1 MMCWY
6 RMKTGEP
13 VTTYCKR
20 HGYTSTVVI
29 KRIKKGM
36 TPEQAV
42 EDYIPWRGRKDGSA
56 KYFYK
61 GQVLRKYFGDFNH
74 YQMALKRIKN
84 GMSIEQAVAEV
95 ETFYKQK
102 AQRCAGA
109 QKRPVRR

>member
-20 HGYTSTVVI
+20 HGYTSTSVI

-61 GQVLRKYFGDFNH
+61 GQKLCEYFGDINTL
-74 YQMALKRIKN
+74 QRALIYIRN
-84 GMSIEQAVAEV
+84 GMSVEDAVVKV
-95 ETFYKQK
+95 ETCHRVKKMRYNHELKK
-102 AQRCAGA
+102 WE
-109 QKRPVRR
+109 